1 MIERMR
7 PYYYLGGRRG
17 MTQLAN
23 GQPFI
28 VNTEAR
34 DIATWIIQSGV
45 WESHVDDIL
54 CALVRPQDTV
64 FDIGANM
71 GYYTVKLGGAL
82 RGGGHIYSFEPNPDL
97 FEVLEDNANI
107 NGFADRA
114 TLFRCAVGHT
124 AGQFQFGFDRR
135 YPGGGQ
141 VGGMSDVRETIEIQM
156 VRIDDVIPADCVA
169 DLIKIDV
176 EGFEPLAFQ
185 GMTALLARSPGAAI
199 VMEASYQT
207 WAQYGLPSEVL
218 QELAGD
224 RQMFQI
230 LHDGR
235 LEEVSGA
242 SLDAAL
248 KLTAASY
255 LLLLPRSDERAQKLA
270 QFRKPDYRGAHT
282 PRTPWQKFKA
292 RLAP

>member
-1 MIERMR
+1 MR

-17 MTQLAN
+17 MTELAN

-45 WESHVDDIL
+45 WETHVDEIL
-54 CALVRPQDTV
+54 CALVRPEDTV

-82 RGGGHIYSFEPNPDL
+82 SGAGHIYSFEPNPDL

-107 NGFADRA
+107 NGFADRS
-114 TLFRCAVGHT
+114 TRFRCAVGHT
-124 AGQFQFGFDRR
+124 SGRFSFGFDRR

-141 VGGMSDVRETIEIQM
+141 VGGMSDVRETIEVEM
-156 VRIDDVIPADCVA
+156 VRIDDVVPSDCVA

-185 GMTALLARSPGAAI
+185 GMAGVLARSPGAAI

-207 WAQYGLPSEVL
+207 WAQYGLPSDIL
-218 QELAGD
+218 RDLAGD
-224 RQMFQI
+224 RKIFEI
-230 LHDGR
+230 CHDGR
-235 LEEVSGA
+235 LQEIDGA
-242 SLDAAL
+242 SLDEVL
-248 KLTAASY
+248 KLTAACY
-255 LLLLPRSDERAQKLA
+255 LLLLPRGEERARQVARFMKA
-270 QFRKPDYRGAHT
+270 DYRGKHV
-282 PRTPWQKFKA
+282 PRSPWQKIKA